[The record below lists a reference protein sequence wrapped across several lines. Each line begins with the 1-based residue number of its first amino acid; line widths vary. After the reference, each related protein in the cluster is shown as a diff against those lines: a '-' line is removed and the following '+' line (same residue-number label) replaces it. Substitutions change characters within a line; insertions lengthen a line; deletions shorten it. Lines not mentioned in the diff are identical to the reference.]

1 MAKVE
6 ALPYDDRT
14 VYSVAAFNRGVGQWL
29 SRLPTVWVEGEV
41 TEFRRHERWATV
53 FFTLKDPADG
63 SCVGVAMARGRFD
76 ALRLDLSDGERVHV
90 FGRPELYE
98 QRGEFKLRAL
108 TIERFGVGAHLASLE
123 RLKVALAAE
132 GLFSDSRK
140 RPLPLLPRRIGIVT
154 GNDAA
159 AKRDVVTTIRT
170 RFPPAAVLVAE
181 TYVQGPRA
189 AAEIVAAI
197 GALCEQEDVDV
208 VILTR
213 GGGSFEDLLPFS
225 DERVVRAVAEC
236 PVPVVSAVGHEQDT
250 PLCDLAADVRASTP
264 TAAGKLVVPEL
275 AELFGRLDRAR
286 GALARSV
293 RRSLDAGPAATYALR
308 RAAPRA
314 ASHGPRAGGSTARA
328 HARTAAAGAGARGR
342 AQAGGAREERREARG
357 VVTCANTR
365 ARVRDRP
372 DGLRRRRSLVLRR
385 LRGHACGRHARRR
398 RLRRARRG
406 RQTVTEPAEQTFEQA
421 QAELEQIVERLERGQ
436 APLDEALKLWERGE
450 ELYAFCKA
458 KLDAAEGRVEELAR
472 RAEQSRPPETT
483 ANGG

>member
-1 MAKVE
+1 VAKVE

-29 SRLPTVWVEGEV
+29 SRLPTVWVEGEI
-41 TEFRRHERWATV
+41 TELRRHERWATV

-63 SCVGVAMARGRFD
+63 SCVGVSMARGRFD

-123 RLKVALAAE
+123 RLKAILAAE
-132 GLFSDSRK
+132 GLFADSRK

-170 RFPPAAVLVAE
+170 RFPPAAVLIAE

-197 GALCEQEDVDV
+197 GALCEHPDVEVIV
-208 VILTR
+208 VTR

-275 AELFGRLDRAR
+275 TELFGRLDRAR
-286 GALARSV
+286 GALARNV
-293 RRSLDAGPAATYALR
+293 RRTLDRDRQQLTRSVERLRARPRVALE
-308 RAAPRA
+308 
-314 ASHGPRAGGSTARA
+314 
-328 HARTAAAGAGARGR
+328 
-342 AQAGGAREERREARG
+342 REGQRLEQ
-357 VVTCANTR
+357 TR
-365 ARVRDRP
+365 AR
-372 DGLRRRRSLVLRR
+372 LRQ
-385 LRGHACGRHARRR
+385 A
-398 RLRRARRG
+398 
-406 RQTVTEPAEQTFEQA
+406 PALA
-421 QAELEQIVERLERGQ
+421 VERKRAALEKSAAKLETLSPVQTLERGY
-436 APLDEALKLWERGE
+436 AIVRADSGDVVASTTDVSRG
-450 ELYAFCKA
+450 AHVDVTVADGGFGA
-458 KLDAAEGRVEELAR
+458 RVEEVT
-472 RAEQSRPPETT
+472 Q
-483 ANGG
+483 